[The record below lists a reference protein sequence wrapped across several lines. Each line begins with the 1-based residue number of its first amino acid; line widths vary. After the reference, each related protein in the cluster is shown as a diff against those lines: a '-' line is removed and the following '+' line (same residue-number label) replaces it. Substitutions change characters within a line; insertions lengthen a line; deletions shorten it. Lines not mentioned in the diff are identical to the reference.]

1 MRAIFIPAAALVLV
15 AALSNSSAAEDKMT
29 DEQSILKTIETMT
42 TAFARGDIEAIM
54 QTYESDAVVMAGP
67 AQPATGSKE
76 LREMFAKFVAS
87 GVNFTYGGHEVV
99 VSGDIGL
106 HLMQWSAP
114 TPDGP
119 MSALS
124 VAVLRR
130 QADGS
135 WKMVIDHPFGDGVM
149 KAAIDQP

>member
-1 MRAIFIPAAALVLV
+1 
-15 AALSNSSAAEDKMT
+15 
-29 DEQSILKTIETMT
+29 MT
-42 TAFARGDIEAIM
+42 TAFAKGDIEAIM
-54 QTYESDAVVMAGP
+54 QTYERDAVVIAGP
-67 AQPATGSKE
+67 AQPAAGHDE
-76 LREMFAKFVAS
+76 LRQMFAKFVTS
-87 GVNFTYGGHEVV
+87 GVNFSYGGHEVV

-114 TPDGP
+114 TPDGAL
-119 MSALS
+119 SALS

-149 KAAIDQP
+149 KSAKTQP